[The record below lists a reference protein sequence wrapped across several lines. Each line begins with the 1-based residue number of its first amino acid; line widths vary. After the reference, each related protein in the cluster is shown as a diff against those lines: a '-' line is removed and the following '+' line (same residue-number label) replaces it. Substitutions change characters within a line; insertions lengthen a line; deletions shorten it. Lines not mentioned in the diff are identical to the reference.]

1 MTVRTRLTL
10 WYSAL
15 LALLVFGFAVAS
27 YAYLKQLELDRIDS
41 TLHEQSEIVTKA
53 MLSVAP
59 LRGGVD
65 SMGTPSVLGAIHD
78 LRARGIRA
86 WVFDE
91 RGTLV
96 LSTAQ
101 VREDEGPEEE
111 HEVLGDTL
119 SSALLR
125 QIAERRTPGTFVV
138 PAGEH
143 GARLTASSL
152 PGALGNGM
160 LLVSYP
166 LADLARLLARARSD
180 AAIAILVSL
189 VVSLFVGYTLA
200 RNSMA
205 PIAAMSARAELIGA
219 TNLHERI
226 PVHNARDELG
236 GLATTFNGLLD
247 RVANTLDQQRRFMAD
262 ASHELRTPVAIMRG
276 EADVVLGSEDR
287 SPQGYREALVVV
299 RDAAE
304 RLSHTVNDIFLLA
317 RVDAKQVPATPAP
330 VYLGDLVADASRAM
344 RSIAER
350 RGITIDCVTSVD
362 ASYVGDEQLLQR
374 LVTNLIDNAIKYSA
388 DGGIVCVRFDRTA
401 SAFELAISNGGLG
414 IPPEART
421 HVFERFFRVDAARAV
436 ATNTLSGSGSGLGL
450 AIARWIA
457 ELHAGTLELTEAT
470 NTRTTFTLRLPLEPA
485 LSLAR

>member
-1 MTVRTRLTL
+1 MTVRIRLTL

-15 LALLVFGFAVAS
+15 LVLLVSGFAVAS
-27 YAYLKQLELDRIDS
+27 YIYLKRLELNRIDS
-41 TLHEQSEIVTKA
+41 TLHEQSEIVTQA
-53 MLSVAP
+53 MLSAVSGREDP
-59 LRGGVD
+59 D
-65 SMGTPSVLGAIHD
+65 SMRAPTVLGAIHD

-91 RGTLV
+91 RGKLV

-101 VREDEGPEEE
+101 VREGEGPEEE
-111 HEVLGDTL
+111 HDVLGDTL
-119 SSALLR
+119 PSEPLR
-125 QIAERRTPGTFVV
+125 RIAMQRTPGSFVL

-143 GARLTASSL
+143 GARLAASAL
-152 PGALGNGM
+152 PGPLGKGM

-166 LADLARLLARARSD
+166 LADLARLLARARID
-180 AAIAILVSL
+180 AAIAIVVAL
-189 VVSLFVGYTLA
+189 VVSLFAGYTLA

-205 PIAAMSARAELIGA
+205 PVAAMSARADVIGA

-236 GLATTFNGLLD
+236 TLATTFNGLLD
-247 RVANTLDQQRRFMAD
+247 RVSNALDQQRRFMAD
-262 ASHELRTPVAIMRG
+262 ASHELRTPVSIMRG
-276 EADVVLGSEDR
+276 EADVVLASEDR
-287 SPQGYREALVVV
+287 SQREYREALVVV

-317 RVDAKQVPATPAP
+317 RVDASQVPATPAP
-330 VYLGDLVADASRAM
+330 LYLGDLIVDASRAM

-350 RGITIDCVTSVD
+350 RDVTIDCGTSVD

-374 LVTNLIDNAIKYSA
+374 LVTNLIDNAIKYSPS
-388 DGGIVCVRFDRTA
+388 GGVVCVRFDRKA
-401 SAFELAISNGGLG
+401 SAFELAISNSGPG
-414 IPPEART
+414 IPSEARA
-421 HVFERFFRVDAARAV
+421 HVFERFFRVDTARAM
-436 ATNTLSGSGSGLGL
+436 AGNTLSGSGSGLGL

-457 ELHAGTLELTEAT
+457 ELHGGTLELTEAT

-485 LSLAR
+485 FSVTR